1 MTKRLHHAGYS
12 GVAAWIWAIVN
23 VSLMIWSGIADDFP
37 QVIFLLILFPF
48 WLGVGVLA
56 PKTTETL
63 SPAEIQICDNCG
75 SKWGRA
81 NYYCTNCGRAKPILD
96 PRPLKAAV
104 IGYQRLNLKRWWVY
118 SLTLWGFSAAAYAL
132 AIIFIDNSLESSNV
146 TATIAVTILMLICV
160 VQTNLNARRLHDM
173 GRSSRWPQI
182 LSYAILLIVFLE
194 QMQNLHS
201 DYETQIQRAHGLI
214 ATAFLFLWS
223 IGSFVYGAICGFT
236 RSDPKPNR
244 WGGPRV
250 ALRLSAVTNVIGRGG
265 EIFTHRRIRWP
276 F

>member
-1 MTKRLHHAGYS
+1 
-12 GVAAWIWAIVN
+12 
-23 VSLMIWSGIADDFP
+23 
-37 QVIFLLILFPF
+37 
-48 WLGVGVLA
+48 
-56 PKTTETL
+56 
-63 SPAEIQICDNCG
+63 
-75 SKWGRA
+75 
-81 NYYCTNCGRAKPILD
+81 
-96 PRPLKAAV
+96 
-104 IGYQRLNLKRWWVY
+104 
-118 SLTLWGFSAAAYAL
+118 
-132 AIIFIDNSLESSNV
+132 
-146 TATIAVTILMLICV
+146 MLICV

-276 F
+276 FWKHFGGYIIGFIGILVIGISVLSACGAAATDSSMVAPGIFFIVGLLLLLLDGHFGHQRKPSVRSLCVCSGVL